1 LKLAPRSS
9 VGLEPPSRGK
19 SRKLEVLL
27 EGNLVVVI
35 CGFKVTGQIAKQQM
49 QCNDSTQGRI
59 VRASPTSTSKN
70 GLYIILGRKY
80 YRLLS
85 TWQL

>member
-1 LKLAPRSS
+1 LK
-9 VGLEPPSRGK
+9 PPSREK
-19 SRKLEVLL
+19 NRKLEVSLD
-27 EGNLVVVI
+27 GNSVVAI
-35 CGFKVTGQIAKQQM
+35 CGFKETGQTAKQQI
-49 QCNDSTQGRI
+49 QCNDCTQGRI